1 MNQTTT
7 GMQAMFPLYLSR
19 RPRAGEDALAADS
32 AIAQNENN
40 LNQNFATLYN
50 KIMELENA
58 LYALSALKEESQV

>member
-1 MNQTTT
+1 MNQTPT

-19 RPRAGEDALAADS
+19 CPRAGEDALAADS

>member
-1 MNQTTT
+1 
-7 GMQAMFPLYLSR
+7 MQAMFPLYLSR
-19 RPRAGEDALAADS
+19 RPRAEEDALAADS